1 MNAPILLSEGMSPN
15 DASRLAA
22 FAQTDAGRRILA
34 SEFSSRNED
43 PTLYRLMNEVAS
55 LPLAQQHLMHASPST
70 RTHLMG
76 LSPASVHID
85 VGLENMFAMYA
96 NRDCI
101 ADLVMPVVAVP
112 KKSDKIWSMPV
123 ATLQELSNAQLA
135 GSRSRPNDVGAYTVN
150 SDLSY
155 SCRDYG
161 LVDFIDNQT
170 LSNADAPLNPRVISA
185 TVVKSFLDLSRE
197 VRVAAKAF
205 DSAYYGANTTALSG
219 ANRWDTSTS
228 DPIAAIL
235 AAKEEVFATPNTFV
249 IGGQVWPKLR
259 TNPKVLQYILSRA
272 GVSNIGA
279 VPAQMQIDLFAALIE
294 VDRVI
299 VGRAKVINAQE
310 PGTTASYV
318 WGKSAALMRIEQN
331 PNPKMTQTWGYTFR
345 MGSKAYRNEVI
356 VDRMPG
362 VMGGE
367 YLKLTHSDD
376 EVPVGQGTTGYL
388 FETVI
393 S

>member
-1 MNAPILLSEGMSPN
+1 MNAPLLLGAGINPA

-22 FAQTDAGRRILA
+22 FAQTEHGRRILA
-34 SEFSSRNED
+34 SEFSSRRED
-43 PTLYRLMNEVAS
+43 PTLHRLMSEAAS
-55 LPLAQQHLMHASPST
+55 LPLAQQYALHASGGGRP
-70 RTHLMG
+70 HLMG
-76 LSPASVHID
+76 LSAASVHID
-85 VGLENMFAMYA
+85 VGLDNMFAMYA

-112 KKSDKIWSMPV
+112 TKSNKIWSMPV

-170 LSNADAPLNPRVISA
+170 LSNADAPLNPRLISA

-205 DSAYYGANTTALSG
+205 SNSYYGANTTALSG
-219 ANRWDTSTS
+219 ADRWDTSTS
-228 DPIAAIL
+228 DPVAAIL
-235 AAKEEVFATPNTFV
+235 AAKEQVFTTPNTLV
-249 IGGQVWPKLR
+249 LGGQVWPKLR
-259 TNPKVLQYILSRA
+259 TNPKVQQYILSRA
-272 GVSNIGA
+272 GVSNMGA
-279 VPAQMQIDLFAALIE
+279 VPAQMALDFFAALVE

-318 WGKSAALMRIEQN
+318 WGKSAALMRIEPN
-331 PNPKMTQTWGYTFR
+331 PNPRMTQTWGYTFR
-345 MGSKAYRNEVI
+345 MGSKAYRNEII

-376 EVPVGQGTTGYL
+376 EVPIGQDSTGYL